1 MSNISDRLTEIRA
14 RISAAAQSA
23 GRDPASVRLV
33 AVSKTFPIESIA
45 EAFAA
50 EQRDFGENRVQEA
63 LQKIELALQKIDRSA
78 DQSIRW
84 HLLGHL
90 QTNKARK
97 AAPAFAMI
105 QSVDSVELL
114 HKLDQAAADTPD
126 APDLLIQVDLAGET
140 TKFGVPPGEMPRLF
154 DAAAT
159 CRAAR
164 VVGLMTLP
172 PFPETPEESRPWFR
186 QLRELR
192 DQWQASGVPASML
205 RELSMGMSGDFEVA
219 VQEGA
224 TIVRVGTAIFGS
236 RHVEH

>member
-1 MSNISDRLTEIRA
+1 MAQYQLGMTSLNLGQIPGRRRRTRGVSQGGSERSEGGGSEGGTAGTAADAQEVIVRNVRAVRIVRVVRGRSRSNGSNIPNDTNARTMSISDRLTEIRA

-33 AVSKTFPIESIA
+33 AVSKTFPIESIV

-50 EQRDFGENRVQEA
+50 GQRDFGENRVQEA

-105 QSVDSVELL
+105 QSVDSVEL
-114 HKLDQAAADTPD
+114 HPQARPGGRRH
-126 APDLLIQVDLAGET
+126 AGT
-140 TKFGVPPGEMPRLF
+140 LR
-154 DAAAT
+154 T
-159 CRAAR
+159 C
-164 VVGLMTLP
+164 
-172 PFPETPEESRPWFR
+172 
-186 QLRELR
+186 
-192 DQWQASGVPASML
+192 
-205 RELSMGMSGDFEVA
+205 
-219 VQEGA
+219 
-224 TIVRVGTAIFGS
+224 
-236 RHVEH
+236 